1 MRRNSGEGRGDIR
14 PSPLDR
20 VALDV
25 FEIFVRVRVTER
37 VRVKM
42 ACRHGAVALRNG
54 GVGGARGD
62 RHVKV
67 WVRGKIY
74 YNGRLKN
81 ANKMARILPLYQG
94 FVRDTAE
101 FWGIHYHYSMR
112 GANPGPLSPIYPL
125 FRDRILL
132 QALTEIRNEM
142 AVKEGVDPA
151 DLPPL
156 RYVMKRS
163 PRVRDGQPT
172 PRAICEWVESGK

>member
-1 MRRNSGEGRGDIR
+1 MHCEMAES
-14 PSPLDR
+14 S
-20 VALDV
+20 V
-25 FEIFVRVRVTER
+25 ER
-37 VRVKM
+37 EAIYM
-42 ACRHGAVALRNG
+42 F
-54 GVGGARGD
+54 
-62 RHVKV
+62 KV

-101 FWGIHYHYSMR
+101 FWRFHFHYSMR
-112 GANPGPLSPIYPL
+112 GEKPGPLSPMYPL
-125 FRDRILL
+125 
-132 QALTEIRNEM
+132 
-142 AVKEGVDPA
+142 DPA

-172 PRAICEWVESGK
+172 PRAICEWVECGQ

>member
-1 MRRNSGEGRGDIR
+1 MRCEMAES
-14 PSPLDR
+14 
-20 VALDV
+20 V
-25 FEIFVRVRVTER
+25 ER
-37 VRVKM
+37 EAIDM
-42 ACRHGAVALRNG
+42 F
-54 GVGGARGD
+54 
-62 RHVKV
+62 KV

-81 ANKMARILPLYQG
+81 ANKMARIQPLYQG

-112 GANPGPLSPIYPL
+112 GAKPGPLSPMYPL
-125 FRDRILL
+125 FRDRILP

-142 AVKEGVDPA
+142 AAKEGIDPA

-163 PRVRDGQPT
+163 PRVRDGQST
-172 PRAICEWVESGK
+172 PRAICEWVECGK